1 MFSSVYFQICSLFYI
16 VLLICVFFFKKRL
29 NLLENK
35 IYRILM
41 ITNAFGLILDI
52 SSIFTIIHMEQ
63 YPILNFIVTK
73 LYLLYLLTWI
83 FTITI
88 YIFIISKKKEN
99 YDVNESVLKY
109 LSKHII
115 FVILYLIVLI
125 LIMVLPLYY
134 FHENNIVY
142 SYGPSS
148 NVLYLVSGL
157 CILSWI
163 IVMVRNFQNIKR
175 IKCVPIF
182 AYMIIGIIVIAIQK
196 INPGILLM
204 TSMET
209 FITFLMYFTIE
220 NPDMKMLSE
229 LELAKEHAEKANRAK
244 SEFLSSMSHEIRT
257 PLNAIVGFSECI
269 KTEASM
275 QAVHKD
281 AEDIIMASQNLLEI
295 VNGILDISKIEAN
308 KMEIVNMKY
317 ELLPNLENLSKLIGP
332 RLAEKPIEFITSFA
346 PDIPAVMYGDLG
358 KIKQIITNILTN
370 AVKYTEKG
378 KIIFSVNCINENDE
392 CSLVISIEDTGRGI
406 KPEKIDSLFTKFNRL
421 DEDRNTTLEGTGLG
435 LAITKSLA
443 EMMGGKIVVQSVYGQ
458 GSKFTVYLK
467 QKILQL
473 HGGEELRTITDEEEN
488 LKFSSS
494 RVLIVDDN
502 KLNLKV
508 ADKILKRYEL
518 NTVLVDSGIE
528 AIERIK
534 RNERYDLILMD
545 DMMPIM
551 KGVEAL
557 QRLKEINGFNI
568 PVIALTANAITG
580 MREHYMK
587 AGFEDYLA
595 KPIEKEELIKVLK
608 KYLKPTSSAE
618 DAKNVEINFSNYS
631 GKKVLVVDDNRIN
644 IKIASKFLQPY
655 NFIIEE
661 VLSGEASIEKIES
674 GSNYDLI
681 FMDDMMPVT
690 TGTETMHKLKNMG
703 IKTPIIALTANA
715 IAGSRE
721 KYLGEG
727 FDEYIS
733 KPIDKF
739 ELDRIIHLFL
749 DKNVDTNQTV
759 TKEEP
764 SKTVKESTTGFVT
777 PITVV
782 TKGNVDYLKE
792 NGIDIRQGIQIL
804 GDINMYNDT
813 LKEFL
818 AAIDMRIAKLT
829 SFRKTGDMANYAIE
843 VHALKSDAKYLG
855 FKTLAETAFNHEI
868 ASKENDI
875 EYIKQNYH
883 VLMQEVNNVLEIVT
897 RYI

>member
-1 MFSSVYFQICSLFYI
+1 MNAN
-16 VLLICVFFFKKRL
+16 VLLMVASLCYLVLIAILYFSKKKIVSFETTIYKYI
-29 NLLENK
+29 LLFA
-35 IYRILM
+35 I
-41 ITNAFGLILDI
+41 FGVVMDLIGVYASLYIDD
-52 SSIFTIIHMEQ
+52 SSIVRWFV
-63 YPILNFIVTK
+63 LK
-73 LYLLYLLTWI
+73 LYYTYLLTI
-83 FTITI
+83 I
-88 YIFIISKKKEN
+88 YLLSTYMFISENSSKLSLIGKRKLMCFSIMYIIATVVN
-99 YDVNESVLKY
+99 YILPVYYYKQDN
-109 LSKHII
+109 II
-115 FVILYLIVLI
+115 YA
-125 LIMVLPLYY
+125 
-134 FHENNIVY
+134 
-142 SYGPSS
+142 YGA
-148 NVLYLVSGL
+148 NTNFLYLVAG
-157 CILSWI
+157 
-163 IVMVRNFQNIKR
+163 
-175 IKCVPIF
+175 
-182 AYMIIGIIVIAIQK
+182 IVILIWISYLIRDVK
-196 INPGILLM
+196 KMKKKKNIPIV
-204 TSMET
+204 T
-209 FITFLMYFTIE
+209 FITMVAPIIYLQMTNPEYLLMSPLISFIVVLMYHTIE

-269 KTEASM
+269 KTETSM
-275 QAVHKD
+275 EAIQKD
-281 AEDIIMASQNLLEI
+281 AADIIMASQNLLEI

-317 ELLPNLENLSKLIGP
+317 ELRPNLENLSKLIGP

-378 KIIFSVNCINENDE
+378 KIIFTVNCINENDE

-421 DEDRNTTLEGTGLG
+421 DEDKNTTLEGTGLG

-443 EMMGGKIVVQSVYGQ
+443 EMMGGKIVVQSVYGE
-458 GSKFTVYLK
+458 GSKFTIYLK

-473 HGGEELRTITDEEEN
+473 HGGEELRVINEEEEN
-488 LKFSSS
+488 LKFSNS

-518 NTVLVDSGIE
+518 NTVLVDSGVE

-534 RNERYDLILMD
+534 KHEHYDLILMD
-545 DMMPIM
+545 DMMPVM

-557 QRLKEINGFNI
+557 KHLKEIDGFSI

-587 AGFEDYLA
+587 EGFEDYLA
-595 KPIEKEELIKVLK
+595 KPIEKEELIKVLT
-608 KYLKPTSSAE
+608 KYLKPTISKE
-618 DAKNVEINFSNYS
+618 NTICFSNYAR
-631 GKKVLVVDDNRIN
+631 KRVLIVDDNRIN

-655 NFIIEE
+655 NFTIEE
-661 VLSGEASIEKIES
+661 VLSGESSIEKIES

-690 TGTETMHKLKNMG
+690 TGTETMHKLKDMG

-759 TKEEP
+759 NKEEA
-764 SKTVKESTTGFVT
+764 SNTAKEPTTEFVT
-777 PITVV
+777 PVTVV
-782 TKGNVDYLKE
+782 TKGNIDYLKE
-792 NGIDIRQGIQIL
+792 NGIDVAQGIQIL

-813 LKEFL
+813 LKDFL
-818 AAIDMRIAKLT
+818 DAIDMRIAKLT
-829 SFRKTGDMANYAIE
+829 SFKKTGDMANYAIE
-843 VHALKSDAKYLG
+843 VHALKSDSKYLG

-868 ASKENDI
+868 ASKENDN
-875 EYIKQNYH
+875 EYIKQNYN
-883 VLMQEVNNVLEIVT
+883 VLMQEVNKILEIVT

>member
-1 MFSSVYFQICSLFYI
+1 MNAN
-16 VLLICVFFFKKRL
+16 VLLMVASLC
-29 NLLENK
+29 
-35 IYRILM
+35 Y
-41 ITNAFGLILDI
+41 LILIAILYFSKKKIVSFETTIYKYILLFAIFGVVMDLI
-52 SSIFTIIHMEQ
+52 GVYASLYIDDSSIVRWFV
-63 YPILNFIVTK
+63 LK
-73 LYLLYLLTWI
+73 LYYTYLLTI
-83 FTITI
+83 I
-88 YIFIISKKKEN
+88 YLLSTYMFISENSSKLSLIGKRKLMCFSIMYIIATVVN
-99 YDVNESVLKY
+99 YILPVYYYKQDN
-109 LSKHII
+109 II
-115 FVILYLIVLI
+115 YA
-125 LIMVLPLYY
+125 
-134 FHENNIVY
+134 
-142 SYGPSS
+142 YGA
-148 NVLYLVSGL
+148 NTNFLYLVAG
-157 CILSWI
+157 
-163 IVMVRNFQNIKR
+163 
-175 IKCVPIF
+175 
-182 AYMIIGIIVIAIQK
+182 IVILIWISYLIRDVK
-196 INPGILLM
+196 KMKKKKNIPIV
-204 TSMET
+204 T
-209 FITFLMYFTIE
+209 FITMVAPIIYLQMTNPEYLLMSPLISFIVVLMYHTIE

-269 KTEASM
+269 KTETSM
-275 QAVHKD
+275 EAIQKD
-281 AEDIIMASQNLLEI
+281 AADIIMASQNLLEI

-317 ELLPNLENLSKLIGP
+317 ELRPNLENLSKLIGP

-378 KIIFSVNCINENDE
+378 KIIFTVNCINENDE

-421 DEDRNTTLEGTGLG
+421 DEDKNTTLEGTGLG
-435 LAITKSLA
+435 LAITKSLID
-443 EMMGGKIVVQSVYGQ
+443 MMGGKIVVQSVYEE
-458 GSKFTVYLK
+458 GSKFTIYLK

-473 HGGEELRTITDEEEN
+473 HGGDGLKTINDEDEN
-488 LKFSSS
+488 LRFSSS
-494 RVLIVDDN
+494 KVLVVDDN

-518 NTVLVDSGIE
+518 NTVLVENGLD

-534 RNERYDLILMD
+534 KHEHYDLILMD

-551 KGVEAL
+551 KGTEVLEKL
-557 QRLKEINGFNI
+557 RQIEGFHI

-580 MREHYMK
+580 MREYYMK

-595 KPIEKEELIKVLK
+595 KPIEKEELIKVLTN
-608 KYLKPTSSAE
+608 YLKPTVSKE
-618 DAKNVEINFSNYS
+618 DTIRFLNYA
-631 GKKVLVVDDNRIN
+631 GRRVLIVDDNKIN

-655 NFIIEE
+655 NFTIEE

-690 TGTETMHKLKNMG
+690 TGTETMHKLKDMG
-703 IKTPIIALTANA
+703 IKTAIIALTANA

-749 DKNVDTNQTV
+749 DKNVDTNQT
-759 TKEEP
+759 TSKEET
-764 SKTVKESTTGFVT
+764 SKTVKEPTTEFVT

-792 NGIDIRQGIQIL
+792 NGIDVAQGIQIL

-813 LKEFL
+813 LKDFL
-818 AAIDMRIAKLT
+818 DAIDMRIAKLT
-829 SFRKTGDMANYAIE
+829 SFKKTGDMANYAIE
-843 VHALKSDAKYLG
+843 VHALKSDSKYLG

-868 ASKENDI
+868 ASKENDT
-875 EYIKQNYH
+875 EYIKQNYNG
-883 VLMQEVNNVLEIVT
+883 LMQEVNKILEIVT

>member
-1 MFSSVYFQICSLFYI
+1 MNAN
-16 VLLICVFFFKKRL
+16 VLLMVASLC
-29 NLLENK
+29 
-35 IYRILM
+35 Y
-41 ITNAFGLILDI
+41 LILIAILYFSKKKIVSFETTIYKYILLFAIFGVVMDLI
-52 SSIFTIIHMEQ
+52 GVYASLYIDDSSIVRWFV
-63 YPILNFIVTK
+63 LK
-73 LYLLYLLTWI
+73 LYYTYLLTI
-83 FTITI
+83 I
-88 YIFIISKKKEN
+88 YLLSTYMFISENSSKLSLIGKRKLMCFSIMYIIATVVN
-99 YDVNESVLKY
+99 YILPVYYYKQDN
-109 LSKHII
+109 II
-115 FVILYLIVLI
+115 YA
-125 LIMVLPLYY
+125 
-134 FHENNIVY
+134 
-142 SYGPSS
+142 YGA
-148 NVLYLVSGL
+148 NTNFLYLVAG
-157 CILSWI
+157 
-163 IVMVRNFQNIKR
+163 
-175 IKCVPIF
+175 
-182 AYMIIGIIVIAIQK
+182 IVILIWISYLIRDVK
-196 INPGILLM
+196 KMKKKKNIPIV
-204 TSMET
+204 T
-209 FITFLMYFTIE
+209 FITMVAPIIYLQMTNPEYLLMSPLISFIVVLMYHTIE

-269 KTEASM
+269 KTETSM
-275 QAVHKD
+275 EAIQKD
-281 AEDIIMASQNLLEI
+281 AADIIMASQNLLEI

-317 ELLPNLENLSKLIGP
+317 ELRPNLENLSKLIGP

-378 KIIFSVNCINENDE
+378 KIIFTVNCINENDE

-421 DEDRNTTLEGTGLG
+421 DEDKNTTLEGTGLG

-443 EMMGGKIVVQSVYGQ
+443 EMMGGKIVVQSVYGE
-458 GSKFTVYLK
+458 GSKFTIYLK

-473 HGGEELRTITDEEEN
+473 HGGEELRVINEEEEN
-488 LKFSSS
+488 LKFSNS

-518 NTVLVDSGIE
+518 NTVLVDSGVE

-534 RNERYDLILMD
+534 KHEHYDLILMD
-545 DMMPIM
+545 DMMPVM

-557 QRLKEINGFNI
+557 KHLKEIDGFSI

-587 AGFEDYLA
+587 EGFEDYLA
-595 KPIEKEELIKVLK
+595 KPIEKEELIKVLT
-608 KYLKPTSSAE
+608 KYLKPTISKE
-618 DAKNVEINFSNYS
+618 NTICFSNYAR
-631 GKKVLVVDDNRIN
+631 KRVLIVDDNRIN

-655 NFIIEE
+655 NFTIEE
-661 VLSGEASIEKIES
+661 VLSGESSIEKIES

-690 TGTETMHKLKNMG
+690 TGTETMHKLKDMG

-759 TKEEP
+759 NKEEA
-764 SKTVKESTTGFVT
+764 SNTAKEPTTEFVT
-777 PITVV
+777 PVTVV
-782 TKGNVDYLKE
+782 TKGNIDYLKE
-792 NGIDIRQGIQIL
+792 NGIDVAQGIQIL

-813 LKEFL
+813 LKDFL
-818 AAIDMRIAKLT
+818 DAIDMRIAKLT
-829 SFRKTGDMANYAIE
+829 SFKKTGDMANYAIE
-843 VHALKSDAKYLG
+843 VHALKSDSKYLG

-868 ASKENDI
+868 ASKENDN
-875 EYIKQNYH
+875 EYIKQNYN
-883 VLMQEVNNVLEIVT
+883 VLMQEVNKILEIVT